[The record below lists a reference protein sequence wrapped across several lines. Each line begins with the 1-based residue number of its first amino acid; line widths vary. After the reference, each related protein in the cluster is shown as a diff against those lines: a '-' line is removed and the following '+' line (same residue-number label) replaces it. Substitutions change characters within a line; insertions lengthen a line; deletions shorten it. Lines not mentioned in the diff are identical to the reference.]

1 MVRFG
6 GCGRFLWNA
15 LLAEQNEEYREYME
29 EIESRL
35 TWGEAKTADEAA
47 ELTVKPTL
55 AKFTFTNRLKSL
67 KAGHPFLNECHSQV
81 LQQKSLDLYQAFRN
95 SFRSSDS
102 FRYPQGFKLDERNS
116 RVFLPKIGWVRYRN
130 SRRLPGNS
138 RPKNLTVSHSA
149 DGWYMSVQFE
159 FANTPKVTAP

>member
-67 KAGHPFLNECHSQV
+67 KDIPFSMNVTL
-81 LQQKSLDLYQAFRN
+81 
-95 SFRSSDS
+95 RSCSK
-102 FRYPQGFKLDERNS
+102 RAWTC
-116 RVFLPKIGWVRYRN
+116 I
-130 SRRLPGNS
+130 RLSG
-138 RPKNLTVSHSA
+138 
-149 DGWYMSVQFE
+149 
-159 FANTPKVTAP
+159 TALRG